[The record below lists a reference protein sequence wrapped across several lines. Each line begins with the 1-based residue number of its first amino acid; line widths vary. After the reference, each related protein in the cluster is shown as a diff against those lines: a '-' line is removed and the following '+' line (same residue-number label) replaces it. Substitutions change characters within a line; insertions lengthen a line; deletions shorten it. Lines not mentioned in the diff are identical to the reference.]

1 MPGQDSSVILAV
13 SVMIGAMST
22 AAVVLVSGRLQPI
35 EAGPRIGPH
44 ARVAAFHLITELIG
58 RDGDVALG
66 VDVARS
72 EEHTSE
78 LQSLMR
84 ISYAVFCLNKKN
96 TPNKHTPRHDIPT

>member
-1 MPGQDSSVILAV
+1 MPVQDSAVILAV

-58 RDGDVALG
+58 RAGDVALG
-66 VDVARS
+66 VDVAVVTELVAGRGDRS
-72 EEHTSE
+72 V
-78 LQSLMR
+78 R
-84 ISYAVFCLNKKN
+84 IHRGLAVIS
-96 TPNKHTPRHDIPT
+96 DSMY